1 MFCPT
6 CGTKS
11 ADGAKFC
18 PGCGGAL
25 GNGNAGAQG
34 ASTNTQPAAVQAV
47 PMQQANHAAP
57 QQSVG
62 PYRGAPQQV
71 YTQGAPAQYP
81 PQAMQGGYAPYPS
94 QAARPENS
102 IKEMFFSFEG
112 RLNRQRYLLRALA
125 LGFVNSIIAFV
136 LESFMMGAF
145 LSGSSGTAIVIGLL
159 LLLIFV
165 FFMIIGISLGVR
177 RCHDLDKSG
186 WYLLAG
192 ILIIPG
198 LYLIFAKGTEGQNQY
213 GPDPLQQPG

>member
-6 CGTKS
+6 CGIKS

-25 GNGNAGAQG
+25 GNGNVG
-34 ASTNTQPAAVQAV
+34 VQAV
-47 PMQQANHAAP
+47 PMQQAINAAP
-57 QQSVG
+57 QQPVG
-62 PYRGAPQQV
+62 QYRGAPQQV

-81 PQAMQGGYAPYPS
+81 PQA
-94 QAARPENS
+94 ARPENG

-112 RLNRQRYLLRALA
+112 RLNRQRYLLRALGV
-125 LGFVNSIIAFV
+125 GFVNSVIAFV
-136 LESFMMGAF
+136 LESLMMGAF
-145 LSGSSGTAIVIGLL
+145 LAGSSGTGIVIGLL
-159 LLLIFV
+159 WLLIFV

>member
-25 GNGNAGAQG
+25 GNGNVG
-34 ASTNTQPAAVQAV
+34 VQAV
-47 PMQQANHAAP
+47 PMQQAINAAP
-57 QQSVG
+57 QQPVG
-62 PYRGAPQQV
+62 QYRGEPQQV

-81 PQAMQGGYAPYPS
+81 PQA
-94 QAARPENS
+94 ARPENG

-112 RLNRQRYLLRALA
+112 RLNRQRYLLRVLA
-125 LGFVNSIIAFV
+125 LGLVDSIITFV
-136 LESFMMGAF
+136 LESLMMGAF
-145 LSGSSGTAIVIGLL
+145 LAGSSGTGIVIGLL
-159 LLLIFV
+159 WLLIFV

-213 GPDPLQQPG
+213 GPDPLQQRE

>member
-25 GNGNAGAQG
+25 GNGNVG
-34 ASTNTQPAAVQAV
+34 VQAV

-57 QQSVG
+57 QQPVG
-62 PYRGAPQQV
+62 QYRGAPQQV

-81 PQAMQGGYAPYPS
+81 PQA
-94 QAARPENS
+94 ARPENG

-112 RLNRQRYLLRALA
+112 RLNRQRYLLRVLA
-125 LGFVNSIIAFV
+125 LGLVDSIITFV
-136 LESFMMGAF
+136 LESLMMGAF
-145 LSGSSGTAIVIGLL
+145 LAGSSGTGIVIGLL
-159 LLLIFV
+159 WLLIFV

-213 GPDPLQQPG
+213 GPDPLQQRE

>member
-11 ADGAKFC
+11 ADGVKFC

-25 GNGNAGAQG
+25 GNGNVG
-34 ASTNTQPAAVQAV
+34 VQAV

-57 QQSVG
+57 QQPVG

-81 PQAMQGGYAPYPS
+81 PQAVQGGYAPYPS
-94 QAARPENS
+94 QAARPENG

-112 RLNRQRYLLRALA
+112 RLNRQRYLLRVLA
-125 LGFVNSIIAFV
+125 LGLVDSIITFV
-136 LESFMMGAF
+136 LESLMMGAF
-145 LSGSSGTAIVIGLL
+145 LSGSSGAAIVMGLL
-159 LLLIFV
+159 FLLIAV
-165 FFMIIGISLGVR
+165 FFMIAGISLGVR

-198 LYLIFAKGTEGQNQY
+198 LYLIFAKGTEGENQY
-213 GPDPLQQPG
+213 GPDPLQQWG

>member
-25 GNGNAGAQG
+25 GNGNVG
-34 ASTNTQPAAVQAV
+34 VQAV
-47 PMQQANHAAP
+47 PMQQAINVAP
-57 QQSVG
+57 QQPVG
-62 PYRGAPQQV
+62 QYRGAPQQV

-81 PQAMQGGYAPYPS
+81 PQA
-94 QAARPENS
+94 ARPENG

-112 RLNRQRYLLRALA
+112 RLNRQRYLLRVLA
-125 LGFVNSIIAFV
+125 LGLVDSIITFV
-136 LESFMMGAF
+136 LESLMMGAF
-145 LSGSSGTAIVIGLL
+145 LSGSSGAAIVMGLL
-159 LLLIFV
+159 FLLIAV
-165 FFMIIGISLGVR
+165 FFMIAGISLGVR

-213 GPDPLQQPG
+213 GPDPL